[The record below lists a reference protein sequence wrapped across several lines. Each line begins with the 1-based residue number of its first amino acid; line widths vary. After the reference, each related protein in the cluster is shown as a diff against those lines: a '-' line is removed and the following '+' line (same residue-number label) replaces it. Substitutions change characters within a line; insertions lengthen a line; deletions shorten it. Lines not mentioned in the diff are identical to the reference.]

1 MSITIVTSENE
12 NLMGVGGGGGTG
24 SGSCSSST
32 SGHGSPPMPYGC
44 QHKLVEVAKSAIDA
58 AKGCS
63 KLDLLKVKVVK
74 WTLNK
79 DQPLAQCS
87 LIVTLMILYFF

>member
-12 NLMGVGGGGGTG
+12 NLMGVGDGGGTG

-63 KLDLLKVKVVK
+63 KLDLLKVKVLK
-74 WTLNK
+74 
-79 DQPLAQCS
+79 LA
-87 LIVTLMILYFF
+87 